1 MGLFRLNIE
10 KLKARKN
17 VEGLIKALGDWDWD
31 VRKSA
36 AYALGE
42 IGGKRLKGSSQ
53 RSEMSAKMFGLD
65 CVRLKMPRR
74 NLLR

>member
-1 MGLFRLNIE
+1 MRGLERYELEVMKKWDYLENIE

-17 VEGLIKALGDWDWD
+17 VEGLIKALGDWD

-42 IGGKRLKGSSQ
+42 IGGKHLKGS
-53 RSEMSAKMFGLD
+53 
-65 CVRLKMPRR
+65 
-74 NLLR
+74 

>member
-1 MGLFRLNIE
+1 MRGLERLE

-17 VEGLIKALGDWDWD
+17 VEGLIKALGDWD

-42 IGGKRLKGSSQ
+42 IGGKRLKGS
-53 RSEMSAKMFGLD
+53 
-65 CVRLKMPRR
+65 
-74 NLLR
+74 

>member
-17 VEGLIKALGDWDWD
+17 VEGLIKALGDCWD

-42 IGGKRLKGSSQ
+42 IGGKHLKGS
-53 RSEMSAKMFGLD
+53 
-65 CVRLKMPRR
+65 
-74 NLLR
+74 